1 MNNNTSGG
9 RRPQNRQRPT
19 GSPRAVRA
27 MRTPMDEAPVRKRSS
42 VGKVLLTVLIMLVSL
57 LLLIFGM
64 LCLFNGTVKD
74 DPMGWL
80 GSLVKDPGTAIVDLF
95 RPASEGGSSWSD
107 DGAPVIDDAERHG
120 KDVFNFLIAG
130 VNDGL
135 GNNTDTLMLVQY
147 RVGDGQINVVQI
159 PRDTYIDVG
168 YNFKKINSIYSA
180 AYNGGSGGAA
190 ERRVDGME
198 GTDERIGLCEFVEK
212 SYAVKIDYYVL
223 IDLAGFRNLID
234 KIGGLRVNVPSRM
247 KYSDPEQDLFI
258 DLYPGE
264 QILSGYQAM
273 CMVRNRK
280 TYVDADY
287 SRMNAQKIV
296 LSALF
301 KQVKEDFDGET
312 LKGLI
317 EFAYENVTTNISLSD
332 CIYFGTNALSVD
344 MEDLKMVTMPT
355 KYYNGHCMTLE
366 TGCVEVVNKYLN
378 VYNRPITAED
388 FDRGNRLTTT
398 GTDLHEVYLHETI
411 DYEEYDA
418 DTVDRDSIDLKDIA

>member
-1 MNNNTSGG
+1 MK
-9 RRPQNRQRPT
+9 RRF
-19 GSPRAVRA
+19 SLW
-27 MRTPMDEAPVRKRSS
+27 
-42 VGKVLLTVLIMLVSL
+42 KVLLTALIMLLSL
-57 LLLIFGM
+57 LILTFGM
-64 LCLFNGTVKD
+64 LCLFNGTVKA

-80 GSLVKDPGTAIVDLF
+80 GSLMKDPGTAIVDLF
-95 RPASEGGSSWSD
+95 RPEVQGGSSWSD
-107 DGAPVIDDAERHG
+107 DDMPIIDDADRHE

-168 YNFKKINSIYSA
+168 YNFNKINSIYSA
-180 AYNGGSGGAA
+180 AYNGGSGSAS

-198 GTDERIGLCEFVEK
+198 GTDERIGLCEFIEK

-223 IDLAGFRNLID
+223 IDLAGFQSLID
-234 KIGGLRVNVPSRM
+234 ELGGLRVNVPSRM
-247 KYSDPEQDLFI
+247 KYSDPEQNLFI

-264 QILSGYQAM
+264 QTLTGYQAM

-296 LSALF
+296 LTALF
-301 KQVKEDFDGET
+301 KQVKEDFTADT

-317 EFAYENVTTNISLSD
+317 EFAYENVTTNISLTD

-344 MEDLKMVTMPT
+344 MDSLKMVTMPT
-355 KYYNGHCMTLE
+355 KYFKGHCMTLE
-366 TGCVEVVNKYLN
+366 KGCVEVVNQFLN
-378 VYNRPITAED
+378 VYSRPITAED
-388 FDRGNRLTTT
+388 FDRGDRLTTT
-398 GTDLHEVYLHETI
+398 GTELHEVYLYETI
-411 DYEEYDA
+411 DYEVYDG
-418 DTVDRDSIDLKDIA
+418 DRVDKDSIDLKDIA